1 MSDSTSVPNS
11 SQAFSMADFENALQ
25 EYDYEFTRGQKIQ
38 GTVVQTTSDGAYID
52 IGGKSPAFVPTNEAA
67 LGFVSNIDA
76 ILPVGE
82 TKEFLIIREQD
93 ADGQV
98 TLSLRQL
105 ALDEAWADIKEM
117 AEAGKSTQ
125 LRVTGVNKGGVMGEV
140 YGLRAFIPRSHLQQR
155 DNLES
160 LVGQLLTAT
169 FLEVNQENRKLVL
182 SQRDAMRA
190 VAMNSIEEGALM
202 PGKIVNIKPYGV
214 FVDLDGATGLL
225 HIKEISKARVESL
238 SSIFEVGQ
246 QIKVIIKQIDELQN
260 RMSLSIKSLESYP
273 GENLE
278 KLETVMADAES
289 RWSKAQSSDAEV
301 SASPALQSQSQSQ
314 SQSESAEPDVK
325 EPTAEV
331 PVAEVPVAEVPKVAP
346 TDSEATPNS
355 PAAESNVQAD
365 SSATP
370 EADS

>member
-25 EYDYEFTRGQKIQ
+25 KYDYEFTRGQKIQ
-38 GTVVQTTSDGAYID
+38 GTVVQVASEGAYVD

-67 LGFVSNIDA
+67 LGFVNNLEA

-117 AEAGKSTQ
+117 AETGKSTQ
-125 LRVTGVNKGGVMGEV
+125 LRVTGVNKGGITGEV
-140 YGLRAFIPRSHLQQR
+140 SGLRAFIPRSHLQQR
-155 DNLES
+155 DNLDS
-160 LVGQLLTAT
+160 MVGQLLTAT

-190 VAMNSIEEGALM
+190 VAMNSIQEGALM

-225 HIKEISKARVESL
+225 HVKEISKARVESL
-238 SSIFEVGQ
+238 DNMFEVGQ
-246 QIKVIIKQIDELQN
+246 QIKVVIKQIDEHQN
-260 RMSLSIKSLESYP
+260 RMSLSIKALESYA
-273 GENLE
+273 GENIE
-278 KLETVMADAES
+278 KLEAVMADAES
-289 RWSKAQSSDAEV
+289 RWEKAQNPDTETSTPKQENQAKPDNTSSE
-301 SASPALQSQSQSQ
+301 
-314 SQSESAEPDVK
+314 

-331 PVAEVPVAEVPKVAP
+331 LADVPAKTESET
-346 TDSEATPNS
+346 TDTS
-355 PAAESNVQAD
+355 AAETAQ
-365 SSATP
+365 P
-370 EADS
+370 EES

>member
-11 SQAFSMADFENALQ
+11 SQGFSMEDFENALQ
-25 EYDYEFTRGQKIQ
+25 EYDYEFTRGQKIE
-38 GTVVQTTSDGAYID
+38 GTVVQVTSDGAYVD

-67 LGFVSNIDA
+67 LGFVNDLEA

-117 AEAGKSTQ
+117 AETDKSTQ
-125 LRVTGVNKGGVMGEV
+125 MRVTGVNKGGVMGEV
-140 YGLRAFIPRSHLQQR
+140 SGLRAFIPRSHLQQR
-155 DNLES
+155 DNLDS

-190 VAMNSIEEGALM
+190 VAMNSIEEGTLM

-225 HIKEISKARVESL
+225 HIKEISGARVESL
-238 SSIFEVGQ
+238 GNIFEVGQ
-246 QIKVIIKQIDELQN
+246 EIKVIIKQIDEHQN
-260 RMSLSIKSLESYP
+260 RMSLSIKALESYA
-273 GENLE
+273 GENIE
-278 KLETVMADAES
+278 KLDAVMANAES
-289 RWSKAQSSDAEV
+289 RWEEAQRPADSTPKQDQSKAKDNQEKV
-301 SASPALQSQSQSQ
+301 
-314 SQSESAEPDVK
+314 
-325 EPTAEV
+325 PTAEV
-331 PVAEVPVAEVPKVAP
+331 PVADVPVANSDAE
-346 TDSEATPNS
+346 SESSQTPNQTS
-355 PAAESNVQAD
+355 EDIKAD
-365 SSATP
+365 TP
-370 EADS
+370 ESKSED

>member
-1 MSDSTSVPNS
+1 
-11 SQAFSMADFENALQ
+11 
-25 EYDYEFTRGQKIQ
+25 
-38 GTVVQTTSDGAYID
+38 
-52 IGGKSPAFVPTNEAA
+52 
-67 LGFVSNIDA
+67 
-76 ILPVGE
+76 
-82 TKEFLIIREQD
+82 
-93 ADGQV
+93 
-98 TLSLRQL
+98 SLRQL

-117 AEAGKSTQ
+117 AQAGKSTQ

-301 SASPALQSQSQSQ
+301 SASSASQSQ

-331 PVAEVPVAEVPKVAP
+331 PVAEVTEVAP
-346 TDSEATPNS
+346 TDSEAEPNS

>member
-11 SQAFSMADFENALQ
+11 SQAFSMEDFENALQ
-25 EYDYEFTRGQKIQ
+25 EYDYEFTRGQKVE
-38 GTVVQTTSDGAYID
+38 GTVVQVTSDGAYID

-67 LGFVSNIDA
+67 LGFVDNLEA

-93 ADGQV
+93 DDGQV

-117 AEAGKSTQ
+117 AETGKSTQ
-125 LRVTGVNKGGVMGEV
+125 MRVTGVNKGGVMGEV
-140 YGLRAFIPRSHLQQR
+140 SGLRAFIPRSHLQQR
-155 DNLES
+155 DNLDS

-169 FLEVNQENRKLVL
+169 FLEVNQDSRKLVL

-225 HIKEISKARVESL
+225 HVKEISKARVESL
-238 SSIFEVGQ
+238 DNMFEVGQ
-246 QIKVIIKQIDELQN
+246 QIKVIIKQIDEHQN
-260 RMSLSIKSLESYP
+260 RMSLSIKALESYA
-273 GENLE
+273 GENIE
-278 KLETVMADAES
+278 KLEAVMADAES
-289 RWSKAQSSDAEV
+289 RWDKAQNPEPE
-301 SASPALQSQSQSQ
+301 ASTPKQSQSKADKTEAKS
-314 SQSESAEPDVK
+314 
-325 EPTAEV
+325 TAEV
-331 PVAEVPVAEVPKVAP
+331 PAKTE
-346 TDSEATPNS
+346 SEAVDTS
-355 PAAESNVQAD
+355 AASNARTDETQA
-365 SSATP
+365 ATTP
-370 EADS
+370 EAES

>member
-11 SQAFSMADFENALQ
+11 SPAFSMADFENALE

-38 GTVVQTTSDGAYID
+38 GTVVELTSEGAYID

-67 LGFVSNIDA
+67 LGFVNNLAA
-76 ILPVGE
+76 ILPIGE

-93 ADGQV
+93 DDGQV

-117 AEAGKSTQ
+117 AETGKSTQ

-140 YGLRAFIPRSHLQQR
+140 AGLKAFIPRSHLQQR
-155 DNLES
+155 DSLDS

-190 VAMNSIEEGALM
+190 VAMNSIEEGVLM

-225 HIKEISKARVESL
+225 HVKEISGARVESL
-238 SSIFEVGQ
+238 NNLFEVGQ
-246 QIKVIIKQIDELQN
+246 KIKVVIKQIDEHQN
-260 RMSLSIKSLESYP
+260 RMSLSIKALESYP
-273 GENLE
+273 GENIE
-278 KLETVMADAES
+278 KLEEVMADAES
-289 RWSKAQSSDAEV
+289 RWEQAQR
-301 SASPALQSQSQSQ
+301 
-314 SQSESAEPDVK
+314 
-325 EPTAEV
+325 
-331 PVAEVPVAEVPKVAP
+331 
-346 TDSEATPNS
+346 
-355 PAAESNVQAD
+355 
-365 SSATP
+365 SSADASSAP
-370 EADS
+370 ENSEQPEQPDEVEK

>member
-11 SQAFSMADFENALQ
+11 SQAFSMEDFENALQ

-38 GTVVQTTSDGAYID
+38 GTVVQTTSDGAYVD

-67 LGFVSNIDA
+67 LGFVNNLEA
-76 ILPVGE
+76 ILPIGE

-93 ADGQV
+93 AEGQV

-117 AEAGKSTQ
+117 AETGKSTQ

-140 YGLRAFIPRSHLQQR
+140 SGLRAFIPRSHLQQR
-155 DNLES
+155 DNLDS

-225 HIKEISKARVESL
+225 HIKEISGARVESL
-238 SSIFEVGQ
+238 NNIFEVGQ
-246 QIKVIIKQIDELQN
+246 QIKVVIKQIDEHQN
-260 RMSLSIKSLESYP
+260 RMSLSIKALESYP

-278 KLETVMADAES
+278 KLDTVMADAES
-289 RWSKAQSSDAEV
+289 RWDKAQRPEEQTSAPKESEPKATTEEPAQPLAAE
-301 SASPALQSQSQSQ
+301 AG
-314 SQSESAEPDVK
+314 AEATVEEVGK
-325 EPTAEV
+325 E
-331 PVAEVPVAEVPKVAP
+331 VAVVE
-346 TDSEATPNS
+346 EATPTESVTESN
-355 PAAESNVQAD
+355 PEAES
-365 SSATP
+365 
-370 EADS
+370 

>member
-38 GTVVQTTSDGAYID
+38 GTVVEITSEGAYID

-67 LGFVSNIDA
+67 LGFVNNLAA
-76 ILPVGE
+76 ILPLGE

-93 ADGQV
+93 DDGQV

-117 AEAGKSTQ
+117 AETGKSTQ
-125 LRVTGVNKGGVMGEV
+125 IRVTGVNKGGVMGEV
-140 YGLRAFIPRSHLQQR
+140 AGLKAFIPRSHLQQR
-155 DNLES
+155 DSLDS

-190 VAMNSIEEGALM
+190 VAMNSIEEGVLM

-225 HIKEISKARVESL
+225 HVKEISGARVESL
-238 SSIFEVGQ
+238 NNLFEVGQ
-246 QIKVIIKQIDELQN
+246 QIKVVIKQIDEHQN
-260 RMSLSIKSLESYP
+260 RMSLSIKALESYP
-273 GENLE
+273 GENIE
-278 KLETVMADAES
+278 KLEEVMANAES
-289 RWSKAQSSDAEV
+289 RWEQAQRPSADVNSSPENQPKAT
-301 SASPALQSQSQSQ
+301 PANADQ
-314 SQSESAEPDVK
+314 
-325 EPTAEV
+325 
-331 PVAEVPVAEVPKVAP
+331 PVAEAETAP
-346 TDSEATPNS
+346 EETETTQSEN
-355 PAAESNVQAD
+355 
-365 SSATP
+365 
-370 EADS
+370 

>member
-1 MSDSTSVPNS
+1 
-11 SQAFSMADFENALQ
+11 MADFENALQ

-38 GTVVQTTSDGAYID
+38 GTVVEITSEGAYVD

-67 LGFVSNIDA
+67 LGFVNNLAA
-76 ILPVGE
+76 ILPIGE

-93 ADGQV
+93 DDGQV

-117 AEAGKSTQ
+117 AETGKSTQ
-125 LRVTGVNKGGVMGEV
+125 IRVTGVNKGGVMGEV
-140 YGLRAFIPRSHLQQR
+140 AGLKAFIPRSHLQQR
-155 DNLES
+155 DSLDS

-190 VAMNSIEEGALM
+190 VAMNSIEEGVLM

-225 HIKEISKARVESL
+225 HVKEISGARVESL
-238 SSIFEVGQ
+238 NNLFEVGQ
-246 QIKVIIKQIDELQN
+246 KIKVVIKQIDEHQN
-260 RMSLSIKSLESYP
+260 RMSLSIKALESYP

-278 KLETVMADAES
+278 KLEEVMANAES
-289 RWSKAQSSDAEV
+289 RWEQAQRPSADVSSPPEEV
-301 SASPALQSQSQSQ
+301 G
-314 SQSESAEPDVK
+314 EIGK
-325 EPTAEV
+325 
-331 PVAEVPVAEVPKVAP
+331 
-346 TDSEATPNS
+346 
-355 PAAESNVQAD
+355 
-365 SSATP
+365 
-370 EADS
+370 

>member
-11 SQAFSMADFENALQ
+11 SQAFSMEDFENALQ
-25 EYDYEFTRGQKIQ
+25 EYDYEFTRGQKIE
-38 GTVVQTTSDGAYID
+38 GTVVQVTSDGAYVD

-67 LGFVSNIDA
+67 LGFVNDLEA

-117 AEAGKSTQ
+117 AQTGKSTQ
-125 LRVTGVNKGGVMGEV
+125 MRVTGVNKGGVMGEV
-140 YGLRAFIPRSHLQQR
+140 SGLRAFIPRSHLQQR
-155 DNLES
+155 DNLDS

-190 VAMNSIEEGALM
+190 VAMNSIEEGTLM

-225 HIKEISKARVESL
+225 HIKEISGVRVESL
-238 SSIFEVGQ
+238 NNVFEVGQ
-246 QIKVIIKQIDELQN
+246 QIKVVIKQIDEHQN
-260 RMSLSIKSLESYP
+260 RMSLSIKALESYP

-278 KLETVMADAES
+278 KLDAVMADAES
-289 RWSKAQSSDAEV
+289 RWEKAQSPKAEASTPKQKSKAKSDEM
-301 SASPALQSQSQSQ
+301 
-314 SQSESAEPDVK
+314 K

-331 PVAEVPVAEVPKVAP
+331 PVAEVPAADASTTNSNSETVSQSENQASDSAEADK
-346 TDSEATPNS
+346 
-355 PAAESNVQAD
+355 AAEPK
-365 SSATP
+365 P
-370 EADS
+370 EG